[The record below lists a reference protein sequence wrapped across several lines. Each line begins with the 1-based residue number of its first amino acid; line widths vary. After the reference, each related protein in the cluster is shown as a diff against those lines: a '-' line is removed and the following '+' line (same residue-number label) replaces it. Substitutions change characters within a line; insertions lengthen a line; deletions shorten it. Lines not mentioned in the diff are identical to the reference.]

1 MADWQLPLFFAS
13 LAGIAEHF
21 LRVACSAWG
30 CFLNHATEC
39 ACEHPERLAARI
51 NPAIIRRILISIW
64 RETLCQRSGVDDVG
78 RWVRHFRA
86 SEEVRTLALPAAMR
100 AVLAGQA
107 TEGGRWHV
115 ASYHL
120 SAKAVSRSTG
130 RSAVGAAAYRS
141 GECLTNE
148 RDGVTHD
155 YTRKRGVLSS
165 FIVAPAGA
173 EAWASDRSGLWN
185 RAEAAE
191 ARKDAKVAREYELA
205 LPAELPERDRESL
218 ARQFAEVVVER
229 FGVVADVA
237 LHAPHREG
245 DQRNW
250 HAHILTTT
258 RAANENGL
266 GGKTRQLD
274 DRTTGPALVEGLREV
289 WAEQVN
295 AALERAQVEE
305 RVDHRSFAR
314 RGLEQAP
321 TVHLGPA
328 ASALERRGVQ
338 TGVGDVNR
346 AVAASEEAR
355 EAVRQADAEVI
366 DLERERWRR
375 MPLNALQWEVN
386 TLRPDR
392 EAALAAARMADP
404 AYCEAKDA
412 AEKAEGGAAR
422 ARLEL
427 LEATET
433 VRSLNQQAERYRERQ
448 GLLGRVKFWLQD
460 KGFLE
465 IREWKRLQT
474 EISEAQALA
483 EKRQGVLDSAD
494 TLHTEAKNTLH
505 PLHCAIAGM
514 VDEALEPEWRR
525 YEAARSVL
533 DERIEEDRRRAA
545 EAEAERRAEE
555 IRRRVDAEIEREKRE
570 GIEQQRRAE
579 ISKIPTIV
587 RGLASITQT
596 EQGTFRVR
604 YPDLPSEELKRQ
616 QDLLRRYPDEAKS
629 AVKAEFSER
638 QVQAKREKDRGFD
651 MMD

>member
-1 MADWQLPLFFAS
+1 
-13 LAGIAEHF
+13 
-21 LRVACSAWG
+21 
-30 CFLNHATEC
+30 
-39 ACEHPERLAARI
+39 
-51 NPAIIRRILISIW
+51 
-64 RETLCQRSGVDDVG
+64 
-78 RWVRHFRA
+78 
-86 SEEVRTLALPAAMR
+86 MR
-100 AVLAGQA
+100 ADLAGQA

-141 GECLTNE
+141 GERLINE

-165 FIVAPAGA
+165 FIVAPARA

-205 LPAELPERDRESL
+205 LPAELPERDREAL

-266 GGKTRQLD
+266 GAKTRVLD
-274 DRTTGPALVEGLREV
+274 SPKTSGAEIEALREL
-289 WAEQVN
+289 WAAQVN
-295 AALERAQVEE
+295 AALERAHVGE

-328 ASALERRGVQ
+328 ATALERRGIQ
-338 TGVGDVNR
+338 TGLGDVNR
-346 AVAASEEAR
+346 AVAATEEAR
-355 EAVRQADAEVI
+355 EAVRQVEAEVI
-366 DLERERWRR
+366 DLEAERERRADVAQQTHWRSL
-375 MPLNALQWEVN
+375 PLRELQWDVN

-392 EAALAAARMADP
+392 EAALATARMTNP
-404 AYCEAKDA
+404 AYREA
-412 AEKAEGGAAR
+412 AEAVETADAR
-422 ARLEL
+422 VAKARLNL

-433 VRSLNQQAERYRERQ
+433 ERSLKQKAERYRGNQ
-448 GLLGRVKFWLQD
+448 GVLGRVRFWLQD
-460 KGFLE
+460 KGVLE
-465 IREWKRLQT
+465 IPEWKRLQDQ
-474 EISEAQALA
+474 ISETQKLA
-483 EKRQGVLDSAD
+483 DKRKDDLA
-494 TLHTEAKNTLH
+494 TAEELNAKAKITFNEVNN
-505 PLHCAIAGM
+505 AIAGA
-514 VDEALEPEWRR
+514 VDEILAPELRR

-533 DERIEEDRRRAA
+533 DERVEEDRRRAA

-555 IRRRVDAEIEREKRE
+555 MRQRVDAEIERELRE
-570 GIEQQRRAE
+570 AAEQQQRAE
-579 ISKIPTIV
+579 TAELRQIV
-587 RGLASITQT
+587 HDLDRITPNGRGGYRFAFADGIDQHEKARREAILFADKDKTK
-596 EQGTFRVR
+596 EV
-604 YPDLPSEELKRQ
+604 LKNELQER
-616 QDLLRRYPDEAKS
+616 EA
-629 AVKAEFSER
+629 
-638 QVQAKREKDRGFD
+638 QAKTKTELDRDRGYD
-651 MMD
+651 MEP

>member
-1 MADWQLPLFFAS
+1 
-13 LAGIAEHF
+13 
-21 LRVACSAWG
+21 
-30 CFLNHATEC
+30 
-39 ACEHPERLAARI
+39 
-51 NPAIIRRILISIW
+51 
-64 RETLCQRSGVDDVG
+64 
-78 RWVRHFRA
+78 
-86 SEEVRTLALPAAMR
+86 MR

-141 GECLTNE
+141 GERLTNE

-205 LPAELPERDRESL
+205 LPAELSAPEREAL
-218 ARQFAEVVVER
+218 ARQFAQAVVDR

-250 HAHILTTT
+250 HAHVLTTT

-266 GGKTRQLD
+266 GAKTRVLD
-274 DRTTGPALVEGLREV
+274 SPKTSGAEVEALREL
-289 WAEQVN
+289 WAKQVN
-295 AALERAQVEE
+295 AALERAQAQD

-328 ASALERRGVQ
+328 ATALERRGVQ
-338 TGVGDVNR
+338 TGVGDTNR
-346 AVAASEEAR
+346 AVAASEAVR
-355 EAVRQADAEVI
+355 EVVRQADAEII
-366 DLERERWRR
+366 DLEAERAKRDLEQQDEADRTRWRS
-375 MPLNALQWEVN
+375 MPLNGLQWEVN

-392 EAALAAARMADP
+392 YAALAAGQ
-404 AYCEAKDA
+404 A
-412 AEKAEGGAAR
+412 AEPKYRETVEAADSAKKVEAQ
-422 ARLEL
+422 ARLNL

-433 VRSLNQQAERYRERQ
+433 ERSLKQKAERYRGNQ
-448 GLLGRVKFWLQD
+448 GVLGRVRFWLQD
-460 KGFLE
+460 KGVLE
-465 IREWKRLQT
+465 IPEWKRLQT
-474 EISEAQALA
+474 EISKAQKLADKRQNDLVAAEALHTKAKSALSTLDSAIAGAVDEAQA
-483 EKRQGVLDSAD
+483 
-494 TLHTEAKNTLH
+494 
-505 PLHCAIAGM
+505 
-514 VDEALEPEWRR
+514 PEWRR

-533 DERIEEDRRRAA
+533 NERIEEDRRRAA
-545 EAEAERRAEE
+545 ETETARRAEE
-555 IRRRVDAEIEREKRE
+555 IRRRVDAEIERERRE
-570 GIEQQRRAE
+570 AIEQKQRAE
-579 ISKIPTIV
+579 IAEIPKIV
-587 RGLASITQT
+587 RGLESITPT
-596 EQGTFRVR
+596 EQGTFRFR
-604 YPDLPSEELKRQ
+604 FAANLPPDERERQ
-616 QDLLRRYPDEAKS
+616 QDLLQRYPEERRS
-629 AVKAEFSER
+629 AFKAEVFER
-638 QVQAKREKDRGFD
+638 ELQANREKDRGFD

>member
-1 MADWQLPLFFAS
+1 
-13 LAGIAEHF
+13 
-21 LRVACSAWG
+21 
-30 CFLNHATEC
+30 
-39 ACEHPERLAARI
+39 
-51 NPAIIRRILISIW
+51 
-64 RETLCQRSGVDDVG
+64 
-78 RWVRHFRA
+78 
-86 SEEVRTLALPAAMR
+86 MR
-100 AVLAGQA
+100 AVLAGQT

-141 GECLTNE
+141 GERLTNE

-205 LPAELPERDRESL
+205 LPAELSALEREAL
-218 ARQFAEVVVER
+218 ARQFAQVVVER

-266 GGKTRQLD
+266 GAKTRVLD
-274 DRTTGPALVEGLREV
+274 SPKTSAAEIEALREI
-289 WAEQVN
+289 WAEQIN
-295 AALERAQVEE
+295 AALERAHVGE

-328 ASALERRGVQ
+328 ATALERRGVQ
-338 TGVGDVNR
+338 TGLGDVNR
-346 AVAASEEAR
+346 AVAATEEAR
-355 EAVRQADAEVI
+355 EAVRQVEAEVI
-366 DLERERWRR
+366 DLEAERERRADVAQQTHWRSL
-375 MPLNALQWEVN
+375 PLRELQWEVN
-386 TLRPDR
+386 TLWPDR
-392 EAALAAARMADP
+392 EAALATARMANP
-404 AYCEAKDA
+404 AYREA
-412 AEKAEGGAAR
+412 AEAAETAEAGVAK
-422 ARLEL
+422 ARLNL

-433 VRSLNQQAERYRERQ
+433 ERSLKQKAERYRGNQ
-448 GLLGRVKFWLQD
+448 GVLGRVRFWLQD
-460 KGFLE
+460 KGVLE
-465 IREWKRLQT
+465 IPEWKRLQDQ
-474 EISEAQALA
+474 ISETQKLA
-483 EKRQGVLDSAD
+483 EKWKDDLATAEELNAKAKIAFNEVDS
-494 TLHTEAKNTLH
+494 
-505 PLHCAIAGM
+505 AIAGT
-514 VDEALEPEWRR
+514 VDEILAPELRR

-555 IRRRVDAEIEREKRE
+555 IRQRVDAEIERELRE
-570 GIEQQRRAE
+570 AAEQRRRAE
-579 ISKIPTIV
+579 TAELRQVVHDLDTITPNGRGGYRFAFV
-587 RGLASITQT
+587 RGLDQQEKERREAILYADKEKTK
-596 EQGTFRVR
+596 EV
-604 YPDLPSEELKRQ
+604 LKEELQ
-616 QDLLRRYPDEAKS
+616 
-629 AVKAEFSER
+629 ER
-638 QVQAKREKDRGFD
+638 QLQAKREQDRDLGYD
-651 MMD
+651 MEP

>member
-1 MADWQLPLFFAS
+1 MKSAHLCKLFEFARGPS
-13 LAGIAEHF
+13 
-21 LRVACSAWG
+21 
-30 CFLNHATEC
+30 
-39 ACEHPERLAARI
+39 P
-51 NPAIIRRILISIW
+51 
-64 RETLCQRSGVDDVG
+64 
-78 RWVRHFRA
+78 
-86 SEEVRTLALPAAMR
+86 
-100 AVLAGQA
+100 GQA
-107 TEGGRWHV
+107 RKEVLTAV
-115 ASYHL
+115 AIYHL
-120 SAKAVSRSTG
+120 SVKTVSRSSG
-130 RSAVGAAAYRS
+130 RSAVAAAAYRS
-141 GECLTNE
+141 GIRLACE
-148 RDGVTHD
+148 RDGRTHD
-155 YTRKRGVLSS
+155 YTRKRGVVES

-173 EAWASDRSGLWN
+173 EAWASDRSALWN

-191 ARKDAKVAREYELA
+191 TRKNSTVAREYELA
-205 LPAELPERDRESL
+205 LPAELPEGERVAL
-218 ARQFAEVVVER
+218 ARRFAETVVER

-237 LHAPHREG
+237 LHEPHREG
-245 DQRNW
+245 DERNW

-355 EAVRQADAEVI
+355 EAVRQADAEVV

-386 TLRPDR
+386 TLLPDR
-392 EAALAAARMADP
+392 EAAKAAALMADP
-404 AYCEAKDA
+404 AYRE
-412 AEKAEGGAAR
+412 AEKAAETAR
-422 ARLEL
+422 AGEAKARLDL

-433 VRSLNQQAERYRERQ
+433 VRSLNQKAERYQGRQ
-448 GLLGRVKFWLQD
+448 EPTQQPRAALRSSGSEGRWGAIRGLFSRLGGLMFWRQD
-460 KGFLE
+460 KE
-465 IREWKRLQT
+465 VSENPESKRIQTQIAEWT
-474 EISEAQALA
+474 ELA
-483 EKRQGVLDSAD
+483 AERQGVLDSAEK
-494 TLHTEAKNTLH
+494 LHTEARWTVGTLYSR
-505 PLHCAIAGM
+505 IAGQ
-514 VDEALEPEWRR
+514 VDEALAPEYRR
-525 YEAARSVL
+525 YSAAQSVL

-555 IRRRVDAEIEREKRE
+555 IRRRVDAEIERERRE
-570 GIEQQRRAE
+570 AVEQRRQAE
-579 ISKIPTIV
+579 ILEIRQIV
-587 RGLASITQT
+587 RGLASIRPT
-596 EQGTFRVR
+596 EEGIFRVR
-604 YPDLPSEELKRQ
+604 FADLPPEELKRQ
-616 QDLLRRYPDEAKS
+616 QDLLERYPEERKS
-629 AVKAEFSER
+629 ALKAEVFER
-638 QVQAKREKDRGFD
+638 ELQASREKDRGFD

>member
-1 MADWQLPLFFAS
+1 MKSAHLCKLFEFARGPS
-13 LAGIAEHF
+13 
-21 LRVACSAWG
+21 
-30 CFLNHATEC
+30 
-39 ACEHPERLAARI
+39 P
-51 NPAIIRRILISIW
+51 
-64 RETLCQRSGVDDVG
+64 
-78 RWVRHFRA
+78 
-86 SEEVRTLALPAAMR
+86 
-100 AVLAGQA
+100 GQA
-107 TEGGRWHV
+107 RKEVLTAV
-115 ASYHL
+115 AIYHL
-120 SAKAVSRSTG
+120 SVKTVSRSSG
-130 RSAVGAAAYRS
+130 RSAVAAAAYRS
-141 GECLTNE
+141 GIRLACE
-148 RDGVTHD
+148 RDGRTHD
-155 YTRKRGVLSS
+155 YTRKRGVVES

-173 EAWASDRSGLWN
+173 EAWASDRSALWN

-191 ARKDAKVAREYELA
+191 TRKNSTVAREYELA
-205 LPAELPERDRESL
+205 LPAELPEGERVAL
-218 ARQFAEVVVER
+218 ARRFAETVVER

-237 LHAPHREG
+237 LHEPHREG
-245 DQRNW
+245 DERNW

-355 EAVRQADAEVI
+355 EVVRQADAEVI
-366 DLERERWRR
+366 DLEAERARRDLERREEADLTRWRS

-570 GIEQQRRAE
+570 GIGWQVSVQDGVVTTWWSDGKSPQEDE
-579 ISKIPTIV
+579 TKEVTK
-587 RGLASITQT
+587 
-596 EQGTFRVR
+596 
-604 YPDLPSEELKRQ
+604 DELQ
-616 QDLLRRYPDEAKS
+616 
-629 AVKAEFSER
+629 ER